1 MLHLCASPLG
11 VAPRWAAVARPANHA
26 RSRGLVLVLA
36 LAILDILCGNPCPA
50 NARAASVA
58 VPMAPTAPTAP
69 LTVSATAVVA
79 AARSFIGAPYAH
91 IGDDPRTG
99 FSCIGFVHYLY
110 GRFGVDVPY
119 GLSLAYQ
126 ASPRVDAS
134 ALEPGDLVFFS
145 NTVWPGLSHV
155 ALYIG
160 GGAIIG
166 ADNFQTGVE
175 LTHLSDPYW
184 QGHYTGATR
193 PLSTT
198 AIIGGTSPVA
208 HTPIPGLSARAG
220 QVLSGHAGGDVY
232 SGPGYGY
239 PRVDRLAAGMRLQVV
254 DTQGTWTD
262 VAYDGP
268 GSEYAGWVDAA
279 YLNNCTL
286 LAATPTPPAAPPI
299 PPTRPKSA
307 PRSPT
312 APATTRGTRATVIA
326 ALLMLRA
333 GPSMGQRVI
342 KRLRRGERVTVLGQ
356 QGDWERV
363 QAGDATGW
371 AAATWLAPSP

>member
-1 MLHLCASPLG
+1 MLHVCASPSWA
-11 VAPRWAAVARPANHA
+11 APRWAAVARLAIPA
-26 RSRGLVLVLA
+26 RSRGLTLVLA
-36 LAILDILCGNPCPA
+36 LAILDILFGSPCPA

-58 VPMAPTAPTAP
+58 APA
-69 LTVSATAVVA
+69 TVSAAAVVA

-91 IGDDPRTG
+91 IGDDPHTG

-126 ASPRVDAS
+126 ASPRVDA
-134 ALEPGDLVFFS
+134 ADLEPGDLVFFS

-155 ALYIG
+155 ALYAG
-160 GGAIIG
+160 NGAIIG

-193 PLSTT
+193 PLATT
-198 AIIGGTSPVA
+198 ATVGGTAPVA
-208 HTPIPGLSARAG
+208 HTPIPGLSARVG

-279 YLNNCTL
+279 YLNNCTVL
-286 LAATPTPPAAPPI
+286 SAAPSAPAAPAAPAV
-299 PPTRPKSA
+299 PPARPKPA
-307 PRSPT
+307 PRSP
-312 APATTRGTRATVIA
+312 APPAVTHGAGATVIA

-333 GPSMGQRVI
+333 GPSTVQRVI
-342 KRLRRGERVTVLGQ
+342 KRLHRGERVAVLGQ

-363 QAGDATGW
+363 QSGSTTGW